1 MKNMDTLIQS
11 ILEYSR
17 AGKSPSEGKT
27 IKVDAL
33 IHGILDIIDV
43 GDDVDVRIKFDR

>member
-1 MKNMDTLIQS
+1 MDALIQC

-33 IHGILDIIDV
+33 IDRILDIIDL
-43 GDDVDVRIKFDR
+43 GDDEDVKIKFDR

>member
-1 MKNMDTLIQS
+1 MDALIQC

-43 GDDVDVRIKFDR
+43 GNDEDVKIKFDR

>member
-1 MKNMDTLIQS
+1 MKNMDALIQG
-11 ILEYSR
+11 ILKYSR